1 MGEQDVNH
9 AHCLDSGCLCCGIY
23 STNCVELHRRQK
35 VNSRGGC
42 ASTSTAKYSCPA
54 PPTDFAHV
62 ISNSRSNPSATSTQS
77 PTPTPLPDPLSMHAV
92 EKQRIVW
99 QDDVLRD
106 GLKQGLDP
114 ASSAGQHE
122 NSNIGTVKRV
132 RQATL
137 HACAFQFSKL
147 QVFGRPFLVW
157 HWLSFRMSANV
168 ATRLVEFLFS
178 CYI

>member
-92 EKQRIVW
+92 GEGGMEDRSLE
-99 QDDVLRD
+99 LRRHKSFLHNQN
-106 GLKQGLDP
+106 GSKKYSST
-114 ASSAGQHE
+114 ASH
-122 NSNIGTVKRV
+122 
-132 RQATL
+132 L
-137 HACAFQFSKL
+137 
-147 QVFGRPFLVW
+147 
-157 HWLSFRMSANV
+157 
-168 ATRLVEFLFS
+168 
-178 CYI
+178 